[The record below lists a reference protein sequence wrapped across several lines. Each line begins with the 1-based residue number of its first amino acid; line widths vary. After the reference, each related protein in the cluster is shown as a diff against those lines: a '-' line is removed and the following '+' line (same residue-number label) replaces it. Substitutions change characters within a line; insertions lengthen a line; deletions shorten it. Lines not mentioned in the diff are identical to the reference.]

1 MICFHINF
9 HLLNFLIREYTLI
22 FLKISNFYFQTESQ
36 SCKRKVISIDTPWKT
51 ICSEK
56 SIRAGLIIPDDVIK
70 SFGGSMGDAAN
81 EKVALSYSITI
92 ESVKNNSTKSIES
105 VKNNSTKRKHIE
117 IE

>member
-1 MICFHINF
+1 
-9 HLLNFLIREYTLI
+9 
-22 FLKISNFYFQTESQ
+22 
-36 SCKRKVISIDTPWKT
+36 
-51 ICSEK
+51 
-56 SIRAGLIIPDDVIK
+56 
-70 SFGGSMGDAAN
+70 MGDAAN